1 MTDTGAAMTHA
12 QPHEGRGR
20 KLHLILCWHMHQPDY
35 REYLHGEYVLPWTY
49 LHAMKDYTDMAWHL
63 ERHPDAKAV
72 VNFVP
77 ILTEQLL
84 DYQQQFESGDI
95 RDPLLRMLGMEDLD
109 SLGEADRLYILDSC
123 FKSNHTKMLQP
134 YRAYQHLF
142 DLQKLLEGHGRENV
156 TYLSG
161 QYMAD
166 LLVWYHL
173 VWMGESVRR
182 NSELMARLMT
192 KASQFTWEERKE
204 LFDLI
209 GSLIRDIL
217 PRYRALAER
226 GQIEISTTPYNH
238 PIMPLLLDFASARE
252 SEPDAPLPQLPQY
265 PGGLSRVHAHLSR
278 AVESHRRIFG
288 MEPHGM
294 WPSEGG
300 VSRAALKLMAEHGCE
315 WTATGQAVLANSLR
329 REMNDNPLPGS
340 SGYLYRPYLVET
352 GGKPIHCFFR
362 DDRLSDKVGFEY
374 AKWKGDDAAADFV
387 HNLEEILHHA
397 PGTEDPVVTVILDGE
412 NAWEYYPYNAYYF
425 LSDLYNRLE
434 QHPAIH
440 TTTFHD
446 CVRRLAGADHR
457 VTASRLHHLVAGSWV
472 YGTFSTW
479 IGSADKNRGWDL
491 LCEAKRSYDIV
502 VSSGRLSDEEMRLAT
517 EQLADCEG
525 SDWFWWFGD
534 YNSALSVASFDALF
548 RRNLSNLYRLL
559 KLEPPHELQHVISVG
574 AGDPAAGG
582 TMRRSDV

>member
-1 MTDTGAAMTHA
+1 MPQSNRPSAA
-12 QPHEGRGR
+12 GK

-35 REYLHGEYVLPWTY
+35 REYLSGGYVLPWTY

-63 ERHPDAKAV
+63 EQHPQARAV

-77 ILTEQLL
+77 ILVEQLH
-84 DYQQQFESGDI
+84 DYEQQYRTGTI
-95 RDPLLRMLGMEDLD
+95 RDPLLRLLCHEELDDLGDED
-109 SLGEADRLYILDSC
+109 RQHILDAC

-142 DLQKLLEGHGRENV
+142 DLQKMVEGHGRENV

-161 QYMAD
+161 QYLAD

-182 NSELMARLMT
+182 NSELVARLMT
-192 KASQFTWEERKE
+192 KGSQFTHAERWD
-204 LFDLI
+204 LYALI
-209 GSLIRDIL
+209 GDIIADIV
-217 PRYRALAER
+217 PRYRRLAER
-226 GQIEISTTPYNH
+226 GQVEISSTPYNH
-238 PIMPLLLDFASARE
+238 PIMPLLLDFAAARE
-252 SEPDAPLPQLPQY
+252 SEPDAPLPQTPHY
-265 PGGLSRVHAHLSR
+265 PGGLARVHAHLSH
-278 AVESHRRIFG
+278 AVQSHRHNFG
-288 MEPHGM
+288 AEPYGM

-300 VSRAALKLMAEHGCE
+300 VSRATLKLLAEHGCE

-340 SGYLYRPYLVET
+340 SGYLYKPYLVET

-362 DDRLSDKVGFEY
+362 DDRLSDKIGFEY
-374 AKWKGDDAAADFV
+374 AKWKGDDAAADFI
-387 HNLEEILHHA
+387 HHLEQILDHA
-397 PGTEDPVVTVILDGE
+397 PGEDDPVVTVIMDGE

-425 LSDLYNRLE
+425 LSELYSRLE
-434 QHPAIH
+434 AHPDIR
-440 TTTFHD
+440 TTTFHE
-446 CVRRLAGADHR
+446 CVQALGDPQSR
-457 VTASRLHHLVAGSWV
+457 VTPSRLQQLVAGSWV

-479 IGSADKNRGWDL
+479 IGSPDKNRGWDL
-491 LCEAKRSYDIV
+491 LCEAKRSFDIV
-502 VSSGRLSDEEMRLAT
+502 MASGRLSDEEMRLAT

-534 YNSALSVASFDALF
+534 YNSAMSVASFDALF

-559 KLEPPHELQHVISVG
+559 KLEPPQELQHAISIG
-574 AGDPAAGG
+574 TGDPAAGG
-582 TMRRSDV
+582 AMRRSDV

>member
-12 QPHEGRGR
+12 QPHEERGR

-84 DYQQQFESGDI
+84 DYQQQFERGEI
-95 RDPLLRMLGMEDLD
+95 RDPLLRMLGMQDLD
-109 SLGEADRLYILDSC
+109 SLGEADRLHILDSC

-182 NSELMARLMT
+182 NCELMARLMT

-209 GSLIRDIL
+209 GSVIGDIL

-238 PIMPLLLDFASARE
+238 PIMPLLLDFSSARE

-265 PGGLSRVHAHLSR
+265 PGGLSRVHAHLSH

-300 VSRAALKLMAEHGCE
+300 VSRGALKLMAEHGCE

-387 HNLEEILHHA
+387 HHLEEILHHA

-425 LSDLYNRLE
+425 LSDLYTRLE

-446 CVRRLAGADHR
+446 CVRRLATAEHR

>member
-1 MTDTGAAMTHA
+1 MKAAM
-12 QPHEGRGR
+12 QPSDTQNTPGR
-20 KLHLILCWHMHQPDY
+20 KLQFILCWHMHQPDY

-49 LHAMKDYTDMAWHL
+49 LHATKDYTDMAFHL
-63 ERHPDAKAV
+63 EQHPQARAV

-77 ILTEQLL
+77 ILLEQLQ
-84 DYQQQFESGDI
+84 DYQRQFESGEV
-95 RDPLLRMLGMEDLD
+95 RDPLLRMLSHEDLD
-109 SLGEADRLYILDSC
+109 GLGDAERQHIMDSC
-123 FKSNHTKMLQP
+123 FKSSHTKMLQP

-142 DLQKLLEGHGRENV
+142 DLQKMVEGHGRENV

-161 QYMAD
+161 QFLAD

-182 NSELMARLMT
+182 SSELVARLMT
-192 KASQFTWEERKE
+192 KGSQFSYAERKE
-204 LFDLI
+204 LFNLI
-209 GSLIRDIL
+209 GAIIADIV
-217 PRYRALAER
+217 PRYRKLAER
-226 GQIEISTTPYNH
+226 GQVEISSTPYNH
-238 PIMPLLLDFASARE
+238 PIMPLLLDFAAARD
-252 SEPDAPLPQLPQY
+252 SEPNAPLPQTPHY
-265 PGGLSRVHAHLSR
+265 PGGRSRVNAHLSR
-278 AVESHRRIFG
+278 AVESHTRNFG
-288 MEPHGM
+288 MAPHGM

-300 VSRAALKLMAEHGCE
+300 VSQAALKLLAEHGCE

-329 REMNDNPLPGS
+329 REMNENPLPGS
-340 SGYLYRPYLVET
+340 SGYLYKPYLVET

-362 DDRLSDKVGFEY
+362 DDRLSDKIGFEY

-387 HNLEEILHHA
+387 HHLEEILHHA
-397 PGTEDPVVTVILDGE
+397 PGEDNPVVTVILDGE

-425 LSDLYNRLE
+425 LSELYNRLE
-434 QHPAIH
+434 KHPDIR
-440 TTTFHD
+440 TMTFHE
-446 CVRRLAGADHR
+446 CVQELNDPESR
-457 VTASRLHHLVAGSWV
+457 VTASRLQQMAAGSWV

-479 IGSADKNRGWDL
+479 IGSPDKNRGWDL

-502 VSSGRLSDEEMRLAT
+502 MASGRLNDEEMRLAT

-559 KLEPPHELQHVISVG
+559 KLQPPYELQQVISVG
-574 AGDPAAGG
+574 SGEPAVGG
-582 TMRRSDV
+582 TMRRSDNV

>member
-1 MTDTGAAMTHA
+1 M
-12 QPHEGRGR
+12 
-20 KLHLILCWHMHQPDY
+20 CWHMHQPDY
-35 REYLHGEYVLPWTY
+35 REYISGSYVLPWSY
-49 LHAMKDYTDMAWHL
+49 LHATKDYTDMAWHL
-63 ERHPDAKAV
+63 EQHPQMRAV

-77 ILTEQLL
+77 ILVEQLH
-84 DYQQQFESGDI
+84 DYERQFESGEI
-95 RDPLLRMLGMEDLD
+95 RDTLLRLLGHPELDDLGD
-109 SLGEADRLYILDSC
+109 NERLHILDSC

-142 DLQKLLEGHGRENV
+142 DLQKMVEGHGRENV

-161 QYMAD
+161 QYLAD

-182 NSELMARLMT
+182 SSELVARLMT
-192 KASQFTWEERKE
+192 KGSQFTHIERLE
-204 LFDLI
+204 LFELI
-209 GSLIRDIL
+209 GSTIRDIL
-217 PRYRALAER
+217 PRYRRLAER

-238 PIMPLLLDFASARE
+238 PIMPLLLDFAAARE
-252 SEPDAPLPQLPQY
+252 SEPNAPLPQAPQY
-265 PGGLSRVHAHLSR
+265 PGGLARVHAHLNR
-278 AVESHRRIFG
+278 AVDSHRREFG
-288 MEPHGM
+288 SEPHGM

-300 VSRAALKLMAEHGCE
+300 VSRPVLKLMAEHGCE

-329 REMNDNPLPGS
+329 RELNDNPLPGT
-340 SGYLYRPYLVET
+340 SGYLYKPYQIET
-352 GGKPIHCFFR
+352 GGRPIHCFFR
-362 DDRLSDKVGFEY
+362 DDRLSDKIGFEY
-374 AKWKGDDAAADFV
+374 AKWKGDDAAADLI
-387 HNLEEILHHA
+387 HYLEEILHHA
-397 PGTEDPVVTVILDGE
+397 PGEEEPVVTVIMDGE

-425 LSDLYNRLE
+425 MSELYSRLE
-434 QHPAIH
+434 KHEHIV

-446 CVRRLAGADHR
+446 CVRALNDPGSR
-457 VTASRLHHLVAGSWV
+457 VSASRLQQLVAGSWV

-502 VSSGRLSDEEMRLAT
+502 MASGRLGEEEQRLAT

-559 KLEPPHELQHVISVG
+559 KLAPPQELQHAISVG
-574 AGDPAAGG
+574 SGDPAMGG
-582 TMRRSDV
+582 TMRRSDIV

>member
-1 MTDTGAAMTHA
+1 MTH
-12 QPHEGRGR
+12 EGARRDAGK

-35 REYLHGEYVLPWTY
+35 REYLHGEYLLPWTY
-49 LHAMKDYTDMAWHL
+49 LHAMKDYTDMAFHL
-63 ERHPDAKAV
+63 EQHPQAKAV

-77 ILTEQLL
+77 ILAEQLQ
-84 DYQQQFESGDI
+84 DYQQQFQSGQI
-95 RDPLLRMLGMEDLD
+95 RDPLLAMLGREDLD
-109 SLGEADRLYILDSC
+109 GISEQERLHILDSC

-142 DLQKLLEGHGRENV
+142 DMQRLLEGHGRENV

-161 QYMAD
+161 QYLAD

-182 NSELMARLMT
+182 GSELVARLMT
-192 KASQFTWEERKE
+192 KGSQFSYTERRE

-209 GSLIRDIL
+209 GSLIADIL
-217 PRYRALAER
+217 PRYRKLAER
-226 GQIEISTTPYNH
+226 GQVEISTTPYNH

-252 SEPDAPLPQLPQY
+252 SEPDAPLPQAAQY
-265 PGGLSRVHAHLSR
+265 PGGRSRVHAHLSN
-278 AVESHRRIFG
+278 AVESHKLNFG
-288 MEPHGM
+288 TAPHGM

-300 VSRAALKLMAEHGCE
+300 VSRGTLKLLSEHGCE

-340 SGYLYRPYLVET
+340 SGYLYKPYLVET

-362 DDRLSDKVGFEY
+362 DDHLSDKVGFEY
-374 AKWKGDDAAADFV
+374 AKWRGDDAAADFV
-387 HNLEEILHHA
+387 HQLEEILHHA
-397 PGTEDPVVTVILDGE
+397 PGEDEPVVTVILDGE

-425 LSDLYNRLE
+425 LSELYSKLE
-434 QHPAIH
+434 EHPTIR
-440 TTTFHD
+440 TTTFHE
-446 CVRRLAGADHR
+446 CVQSLGEPNTR
-457 VTASRLHHLVAGSWV
+457 VTPSKLLQMVAGSWV

-479 IGSADKNRGWDL
+479 IGSPDKNRGWDL

-502 VSSGRLSDEEMRLAT
+502 MASGRLDAEEMRLAT
-517 EQLADCEG
+517 IQLADCEG

-534 YNSALSVASFDALF
+534 YNSAMSVASFDNLF

-559 KLEPPHELQHVISVG
+559 KLKPPLELQHVISVG
-574 AGDPAAGG
+574 TGDPAVGG
-582 TMRRSDV
+582 AMRRSDI

>member
-1 MTDTGAAMTHA
+1 MPQSNTK
-12 QPHEGRGR
+12 QNVNK

-35 REYLHGEYVLPWTY
+35 REYLNGEFVLPWTY
-49 LHAMKDYTDMAWHL
+49 LHAMKDYTDMAFHL
-63 ERHPDAKAV
+63 EQHPQARAV

-77 ILTEQLL
+77 ILVEQLQ
-84 DYQQQFESGDI
+84 DYERQFKSGDI
-95 RDPLLRMLGMEDLD
+95 RDALLGMLNHERLD
-109 SLGEADRLYILDSC
+109 ELGDEARQHILDSC
-123 FKSNHTKMLQP
+123 FKSNHTKMLKP

-142 DLQKLLEGHGRENV
+142 DLQKLVEGHGRENV

-161 QYMAD
+161 QYLAD

-173 VWMGESVRR
+173 VWMGESMRR
-182 NSELMARLMT
+182 SSELVARLMT
-192 KASQFTWEERKE
+192 KGSQFTYTERKE

-209 GSLIRDIL
+209 GEIITGIV
-217 PRYRALAER
+217 PRYRKLAER
-226 GQIEISTTPYNH
+226 GQIEISSTPYNH
-238 PIMPLLLDFASARE
+238 PIVPLLLDFAAARE
-252 SEPDAPLPQLPQY
+252 SEPNAPLPQASHY
-265 PGGLSRVHAHLSR
+265 PGGLSRVHSHLAN
-278 AVESHRRIFG
+278 AVESHRQNFG
-288 MEPHGM
+288 TVPYGM

-300 VSRAALKLMAEHGCE
+300 VSRAALKLLAEHGCE

-340 SGYLYRPYLVET
+340 SGYLYKPYLVET

-362 DDRLSDKVGFEY
+362 DDGLSDKIGFEY

-387 HNLEEILHHA
+387 HHLEEILRNA
-397 PGTEDPVVTVILDGE
+397 PGDDDPVVTVILDGE

-425 LSDLYNRLE
+425 LSELYSRLE
-434 QHPAIH
+434 SHADIC

-446 CVRRLAGADHR
+446 CVRALNDPDSP
-457 VTASRLHHLVAGSWV
+457 VTASKLKQMVAGSWV

-502 VSSGRLSDEEMRLAT
+502 MSSGRLNADEMRLAT

-534 YNSALSVASFDALF
+534 YNSAMSVASFDALF

-559 KLEPPHELQHVISVG
+559 KLPPPLELQHVISVG
-574 AGDPAAGG
+574 TGEPAMGG
-582 TMRRSDV
+582 AMRRSEAV

>member
-1 MTDTGAAMTHA
+1 MTPDGQRRDA
-12 QPHEGRGR
+12 GR

-35 REYLHGEYVLPWTY
+35 REYLQGEYVLPWTY
-49 LHAMKDYTDMAWHL
+49 LHAMKDYTDMAFHL
-63 ERHPDAKAV
+63 EQHPQARAV

-77 ILTEQLL
+77 ILAEQLQ
-84 DYQQQFESGDI
+84 DYQQQFQSGRI
-95 RDPLLRMLGMEDLD
+95 RDPLLAMLGREDLD
-109 SLGEADRLYILDSC
+109 RLDEQERLHILDSC

-142 DLQKLLEGHGRENV
+142 DMQRLLEGHGRENV

-161 QYMAD
+161 QYLAD

-182 NSELMARLMT
+182 SSELVARLMT
-192 KASQFTWEERKE
+192 KGSQFSYAERRE

-209 GSLIRDIL
+209 GALIAEIL
-217 PRYRALAER
+217 PRYRKLAEC

-238 PIMPLLLDFASARE
+238 PIMPLLLDFTAARE
-252 SEPDAPLPQLPQY
+252 SEPDAPLPQAAQY
-265 PGGLSRVHAHLSR
+265 PGGRSRVHAHLSN
-278 AVESHRRIFG
+278 AVESHKQNFG
-288 MEPHGM
+288 AEPHGM

-300 VSRAALKLMAEHGCE
+300 VSRLTLKLLSEHGCE

-340 SGYLYRPYLVET
+340 SGYLYKPYLVET
-352 GGKPIHCFFR
+352 GGKPIYCFFR
-362 DDRLSDKVGFEY
+362 DDHLSDKVGFEY
-374 AKWKGDDAAADFV
+374 AKWRGDDAAADFV
-387 HNLEEILHHA
+387 HQLEEILHHA
-397 PGTEDPVVTVILDGE
+397 PGTDEPVVTVILDGE

-425 LSDLYNRLE
+425 LSELYSKLE
-434 QHPAIH
+434 EHPAIR
-440 TTTFHD
+440 TTTFHE
-446 CVRRLAGADHR
+446 CVQSLEDPDTR
-457 VTASRLHHLVAGSWV
+457 VTPSKLQQMVAGSWV

-479 IGSADKNRGWDL
+479 IGSPDKNRGWDL

-502 VSSGRLSDEEMRLAT
+502 MASGRLDAEEMRLAT
-517 EQLADCEG
+517 IQLADCEG

-534 YNSALSVASFDALF
+534 YNSAMSVASFDHLF

-559 KLEPPHELQHVISVG
+559 KLNPPLELQHVISVG
-574 AGDPAAGG
+574 TGDPAVGG
-582 TMRRSDV
+582 AMRRSDI